1 MQTDLTRADL
11 LTLYSAVTIELSNL
25 EFSDF
30 TGCEA
35 AMIANHQVA
44 AKLLTLII
52 QARASNDD

>member
-11 LTLYSAVTIELSNL
+11 LTLYSAVTSELSNL
-25 EFSDF
+25 ELSDF

-35 AMIANHQVA
+35 AMIADHQVA
-44 AKLLTLII
+44 VKLLTLII